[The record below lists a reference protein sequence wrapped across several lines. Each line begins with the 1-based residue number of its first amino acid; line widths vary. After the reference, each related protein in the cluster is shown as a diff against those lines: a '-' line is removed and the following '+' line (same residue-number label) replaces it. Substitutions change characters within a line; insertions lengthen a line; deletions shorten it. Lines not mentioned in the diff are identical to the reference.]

1 MGRRTHSSEAAWTPQ
16 IAHHV
21 RHELMDLVHDRRR
34 KAYERGV
41 GLEVEAGLLAE
52 ELNDADDGAVLLD
65 SEDYADREVELDKV
79 EGLMAVA
86 RWWSWQLTEAV
97 LELADTP
104 VRWITASA
112 LGLVTDAGEAEA
124 IAVGGE
130 LDTRVLA
137 TLGRAGV
144 VLFERSIGRHRSS
157 DRLPNAGHGDVG
169 IDGLCWWRATL
180 GEEDAPPVVDMVV
193 VHVLTRDRQVRR
205 TAGSDDWRPAVVEV
219 DSFTVAVEPEWIV
232 SEQACQSVR
241 VLTRLAVEL
250 GRGILTVSS
259 KEMTDRSSVATA
271 VVSQ

>member
-52 ELNDADDGAVLLD
+52 ELNDAVLID
-65 SEDYADREVELDKV
+65 SEDSADREVELDKV

-124 IAVGGE
+124 VAVGGE

-193 VHVLTRDRQVRR
+193 VHVLSRDRQVRR